1 MVDLLDKPMLGE
13 QIEPCFS
20 GGTRLFGER
29 VGGGQRSIVEVVLK
43 VPATHPGETEECSVL
58 VMLTNCGGTADF
70 TSKHQGSL
78 PRCVCGH
85 GAVPGGMAV
94 EYEDGARFS
103 GSEPVGVDELNKALL
118 GGRLVFN
125 DWGGISTFDA
135 IKTYLRKPLFT
146 VDLERENPLIPC
158 KAVAA
163 GAYVSASATY
173 DLGNMGRAPVPVFQD
188 DF

>member
-1 MVDLLDKPMLGE
+1 MFQVVDLLDKPMLGE

-85 GAVPGGMAV
+85 GAVSAQQLSFPC
-94 EYEDGARFS
+94 
-103 GSEPVGVDELNKALL
+103 
-118 GGRLVFN
+118 
-125 DWGGISTFDA
+125 TFA
-135 IKTYLRKPLFT
+135 A
-146 VDLERENPLIPC
+146 LERKN
-158 KAVAA
+158 
-163 GAYVSASATY
+163 
-173 DLGNMGRAPVPVFQD
+173 
-188 DF
+188 